1 MKRFLLIG
9 MLLGLAAGPL
19 GAVEYAA
26 QLSEGGW
33 SFRHDGEVCELRQ
46 SIPRYGEV
54 RFSAERDRDLQLEV
68 RPVHPLAAPGKGR
81 MAMHPPVWRHD
92 LSRRDLGVVP
102 LLAGEVLTVLGRE
115 RALEVFYALETGHEV
130 RLEHVGSAGEPV
142 RVTLSP
148 AGFRQVLADFRPC
161 LDRPAR
167 LDFPVIRHW
176 RVQFD
181 FDEDRLRETA
191 RPTLER
197 VLQRLRENPR
207 TRLVLGGHADPQGE
221 RDYNREL
228 SRGRAQSVRDWLAQ
242 RGIDPGR
249 MEVRA
254 FGESWPLEADSEEE
268 ASEEE
273 VWARSRRVDLWWT
286 LP

>member
-9 MLLGLAAGPL
+9 MFLGLVAGPL

-26 QLSEGGW
+26 QLSEGAW
-33 SFRHDGEVCELRQ
+33 SFAHDGDVCELRQ
-46 SIPRYGEV
+46 SIPRYGVV
-54 RFSAERDRDLQLEV
+54 RFTVERDRDLQLEV
-68 RPVHPLAAPGKGR
+68 HPMRPLATAGKGR
-81 MAMHPPVWRHD
+81 MAAQPPLWRHD

-115 RALEVFYALETGHEV
+115 RALQVFYALETGHEV
-130 RLEHVGSAGEPV
+130 RLEHAAEGGEPV
-142 RVTLSP
+142 RVILSP

-176 RVQFD
+176 QVPFD
-181 FDEDRLRETA
+181 FDEARLRETA
-191 RPTLER
+191 RPILER
-197 VLQRLRENPR
+197 VLQRLQENPR
-207 TRLVLGGHADPQGE
+207 TRVVLGGHADAQGE

-228 SRGRAQSVRDWLAQ
+228 SRVRAQSVRDWLVQ
-242 RGIDPGR
+242 RGIAPER
-249 MEVRA
+249 TEVRA

-268 ASEEE
+268 A
-273 VWARSRRVDLWWT
+273 WARSRRVDLWWT